1 MCYTATDSLM
11 AYFINFISSI
21 ILYNISVDVQY
32 KVISLFLLFVGQMQL
47 FDYLFWTNQECNEK
61 NELVTKMAIIFNHM
75 QPIVL
80 FLLQYYYGF
89 QQTALATI
97 IIILYAFYSI
107 DYNKDA
113 LSNIKCTLPDEN
125 KMNWKWNKLNNARVY
140 YGLFLSYLII
150 AGFNFN
156 DTSTKIL
163 FALISSIT
171 FIVATKTPIL
181 NYSVGRI
188 WCYYA
193 SLMPV
198 LILFIRRYIH

>member
-1 MCYTATDSLM
+1 MCYTARDSLM

-21 ILYNISVDVQY
+21 ILYNISIDAEF
-32 KVISLFLLFVGQMQL
+32 KAISLFLLFVGQMQL

-61 NELVTKMAIIFNHM
+61 NELVTKIAIIFNHM

-80 FLLQYYYGF
+80 LLLQYYYGF
-89 QQTALATI
+89 QQSELATAI
-97 IIILYAFYSI
+97 VILYIFYGI
-107 DYNKDA
+107 DYNREA
-113 LSNIKCTLPDEN
+113 LSNVKCTLPDEN
-125 KMNWKWNKLNNARVY
+125 KMNWRWNRLNNAKVY
-140 YGLFLSYLII
+140 YSLFLGYLII
-150 AGFNFN
+150 AGFNFSER
-156 DTSTKIL
+156 STKIL
-163 FALISSIT
+163 FGLISSIT

-198 LILFIRRYIH
+198 LILFIRQFI

>member
-11 AYFINFISSI
+11 AYFINFISSV
-21 ILYNISVDVQY
+21 ILYNLSEDIEY

-47 FDYLFWTNQECNEK
+47 FDYLFWKNQECNENNK
-61 NELVTKMAIIFNHM
+61 LTTQMAIIFNHL

-89 QQTALATI
+89 RQTALATI
-97 IIILYAFYSI
+97 IIILYGFYSI
-107 DYNKDA
+107 DYTTQA
-113 LSNIKCTLPDEN
+113 LREVECTLPDNN
-125 KMNWKWNKLNNARVY
+125 KMDWKWNRLNNATLY
-140 YGLFLSYLII
+140 YSLFLGYLVI
-150 AGFNFN
+150 AGFNF
-156 DTSTKIL
+156 TEKSTQIL

-198 LILFIRRYIH
+198 LILFVRRYFH